1 MNITRNTGQS
11 KTMKGN
17 DHSME
22 EKVYKTMA
30 QTGAFSIALGI
41 VCIVAGIVIGVCT
54 IVNGGRLLHNKSRI
68 LF

>member
-1 MNITRNTGQS
+1 
-11 KTMKGN
+11 
-17 DHSME
+17 ME

-30 QTGAFSIALGI
+30 QTGGFSIALGI